1 MYSFSIED
9 EFSARIRKKIDPR
22 QPNPLNIDI
31 RLLDSVEFTNI
42 FFESYLDES
51 LKEYFP
57 NWHPTTAEVVSERF
71 GAVSD

>member
-31 RLLDSVEFTNI
+31 RPFRILWNLLTSFSNRI
-42 FFESYLDES
+42 
-51 LKEYFP
+51 
-57 NWHPTTAEVVSERF
+57 
-71 GAVSD
+71 